1 VTRRP
6 RRDIG
11 QVNTSRSVTIAL
23 IYEQRCLQQLSNA
36 GTELHTGTGNVGE
49 VMDLTLDDAKRA
61 ARVLRDQLPD
71 TALTHSKALEIVAQQ
86 LGFRDWNTA
95 ASRLAYRRGM
105 SAPVPVLR
113 SLDEARAREFYID
126 YLHFSVEWEH
136 RFDYAQSILYMR
148 LRRDQFVLDLSEHH
162 GDGTP
167 GSTLWVPVGDVTAL
181 HKELHATGYGRMS
194 PGIEVDSPGGPTM
207 EVIDPFSNTIRF
219 CQSTP

>member
-1 VTRRP
+1 
-6 RRDIG
+6 
-11 QVNTSRSVTIAL
+11 
-23 IYEQRCLQQLSNA
+23 
-36 GTELHTGTGNVGE
+36 
-49 VMDLTLDDAKRA
+49 MDLTLDDAKRA

-71 TALTHSKALEIVAQQ
+71 IDLTHSKALEIVAQQ

-95 ASRLAYRRGM
+95 AARLASQRGM

-126 YLHFSVEWEH
+126 YLHFDIEWEH

-167 GSTLWVPVGDVTAL
+167 GSTVWVPVGDVTAL
-181 HKELHATGYGRMS
+181 HKELHATGYDRMN
-194 PGIEVDSPGGPTM
+194 PGIEADSPGGPTM

-219 CQSTP
+219 CQTTP